1 MIQSITQ
8 LRKISLSQLV
18 QQARKIGIDNAGNL
32 KHGELLFEYIKQK
45 MAKSG
50 EQTLEGGGLLEIL
63 PDGFGFLRS
72 PLSNFAPG
80 ADDIYISPSQI
91 RRFNLRTG
99 DWLEGNVRCPR
110 DGERFLA
117 MLQIHAIN
125 TRKPEQ
131 ERHRLLW
138 KNLSSTNVLDAGDD
152 ESKKDTWF
160 CKEGANDVFQNILG
174 SFQLGSMVSIYLD
187 GHQRADIYHRLLD
200 ITSNLEGEVVF
211 LSLEVPQNDL
221 SYIKAKS
228 EVGFVDGLG
237 VGCSRNMQLIEL
249 AMHRCC
255 RLAEQGRDVY
265 WVIDDIDI
273 LYRNIRG
280 HYEQQDKKGAS
291 SLAIQYILSLLDCA
305 RFSEEAGSV
314 QIMMVQKPLLGSAS
328 GRYRSVITLHCTGF
342 LFQSSLLLQ
351 RQKGNSIE
359 QESKSSGSKEMV
371 SKDTFVLVGKENL
384 YKYTDFL

>member
-91 RRFNLRTG
+91 RRFNLRSG

-138 KNLSSTNVLDAGDD
+138 KNLASTNGLDAGD

-160 CKEGANDVFQNILG
+160 CKEGANQIFQNILG
-174 SFQLGSMVSIYLD
+174 SFQLGGTVSMYVD
-187 GHQRADIYHRLLD
+187 GRQRTEIYHRLLD

-221 SYIKAKS
+221 SYIKAQS
-228 EVGFVDGLG
+228 DVAFVDGLG

-249 AMHRCC
+249 AMNRCC

-291 SLAIQYILSLLDCA
+291 SLAIQYLLSLLDCA
-305 RFSEEAGSV
+305 RFSEEAGSI
-314 QIMMVQKPLLGSAS
+314 QIMVVQKPLLGTAS
-328 GRYRSVITLHCTGF
+328 GRYRSVVASHCTGF

-351 RQKGNSIE
+351 RQKGKSSE
-359 QESKSSGSKEMV
+359 QE

-384 YKYTDFL
+384 YKYTDLL

>member
-91 RRFNLRTG
+91 RRFNLRSG

-138 KNLSSTNVLDAGDD
+138 KNLSSTNGLDAGD

-160 CKEGANDVFQNILG
+160 CKEGANQIFQNILG
-174 SFQLGSMVSIYLD
+174 SFQLGGTVSMYVD
-187 GHQRADIYHRLLD
+187 GRQRTEIYHRLLD

-221 SYIKAKS
+221 SYIKAQS
-228 EVGFVDGLG
+228 DVAFVDGLG

-249 AMHRCC
+249 AMNRCC

-265 WVIDDIDI
+265 
-273 LYRNIRG
+273 
-280 HYEQQDKKGAS
+280 
-291 SLAIQYILSLLDCA
+291 
-305 RFSEEAGSV
+305 
-314 QIMMVQKPLLGSAS
+314 
-328 GRYRSVITLHCTGF
+328 
-342 LFQSSLLLQ
+342 
-351 RQKGNSIE
+351 
-359 QESKSSGSKEMV
+359 
-371 SKDTFVLVGKENL
+371 
-384 YKYTDFL
+384 